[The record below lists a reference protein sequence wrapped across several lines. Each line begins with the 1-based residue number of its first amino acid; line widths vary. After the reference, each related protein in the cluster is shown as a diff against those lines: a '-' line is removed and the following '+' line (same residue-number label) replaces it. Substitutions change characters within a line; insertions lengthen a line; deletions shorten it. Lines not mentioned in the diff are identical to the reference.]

1 MGRSLVSYRS
11 QVRPDFTL
19 RCTQR
24 WDADGILN
32 MLSTDFFCLQLLGDL
47 QRACERP
54 AEEEIHSDLQPESP
68 RAPERRTVRRRYVS
82 PSIRLPVSV
91 LFTSRLPLTCLP
103 DPRSVQTPGAELQR
117 RGGADG
123 GWKHQPHHRQ
133 HRHERRQQPLARHL
147 HHQLHAGWELF
158 ADVRERNLV
167 SHLKYSHCDVSVSV
181 RLSSMQR
188 CPVRRSVRST
198 WSIWPAASEPTPPE
212 RPASDWKKEETSTSR
227 WLPSATSSRLWVRD
241 AGRQSALEHSWVC
254 VCVCV
259 CVCWLMRF
267 LCVCPADMSQDG
279 VNTNLKKKS
288 VFVPYRDSVLT
299 WLLKDSLGG
308 NSKTIMIASEQQTPN
323 HTPTF
328 KLSCKTEM
336 FDVWIL
342 IAAIS
347 PADVN
352 YGETLSTLRYAN
364 RAKNIINKPTIN
376 EDGNVRLIRE
386 LRAEIARLKALLVQG
401 NQVTR
406 GGRS

>member
-1 MGRSLVSYRS
+1 
-11 QVRPDFTL
+11 
-19 RCTQR
+19 
-24 WDADGILN
+24 
-32 MLSTDFFCLQLLGDL
+32 MLSTDFFCLQLLGNL

-82 PSIRLPVSV
+82 PCIRLPVSV

-212 RPASDWKKEETSTSR
+212 RPASD
-227 WLPSATSSRLWVRD
+227 
-241 AGRQSALEHSWVC
+241 
-254 VCVCV
+254 
-259 CVCWLMRF
+259 
-267 LCVCPADMSQDG
+267 
-279 VNTNLKKKS
+279 
-288 VFVPYRDSVLT
+288 
-299 WLLKDSLGG
+299 
-308 NSKTIMIASEQQTPN
+308 
-323 HTPTF
+323 
-328 KLSCKTEM
+328 
-336 FDVWIL
+336 
-342 IAAIS
+342 
-347 PADVN
+347 
-352 YGETLSTLRYAN
+352 
-364 RAKNIINKPTIN
+364 
-376 EDGNVRLIRE
+376 
-386 LRAEIARLKALLVQG
+386 
-401 NQVTR
+401 
-406 GGRS
+406 